1 MQTLTLLAI
10 ISAVPTRMP
19 SDFEM
24 KGLETT
30 ETAIVPVMDD
40 NCDTSRHHMHRKLGA
55 RQLQLI
61 TLAGGIGCE

>member
-1 MQTLTLLAI
+1 MT
-10 ISAVPTRMP
+10 

-40 NCDTSRHHMHRKLGA
+40 NCDTTRHHMHRKLGA